1 MSPEVLDQAKPA
13 APVNEDTFTGYILP
27 YTFNA
32 YDHEGKV
39 LGVNIGCDDTIAKW
53 ITPIFEDLCKLLSLP
68 PNWDS
73 YGAPQI
79 EIQSIVTALKILVHS
94 PYVTRPSVGPTSH
107 GGVHLEWHTEG
118 IELEI
123 EIGSWGHGEIYYGD
137 QSGDPFEWE
146 GNLNSESELIEGLID
161 KLPRHM

>member
-1 MSPEVLDQAKPA
+1 MSPELLEQSQYTATVD
-13 APVNEDTFTGYILP
+13 EDTFSGFISTHTI
-27 YTFNA
+27 NA
-32 YDHEGKV
+32 FDHEGKILSV
-39 LGVNIGCDDTIAKW
+39 DCEHTIVEW
-53 ITPIFEDLCKLLSLP
+53 ITPIFEDLCRLLSLP

-79 EIQSIVTALKILVHS
+79 EEQSIVTALQILVLS

-137 QSGDPFEWE
+137 QPGDPFEWE
-146 GNLNSESELIEGLID
+146 GNLNSESELIERLID